1 MKSCTKYIVSKFPK
15 FLAKWI
21 HNNTQV
27 CKLTYGLDNEGNQV
41 LNESKKMFYHI
52 LHTILYEKPCCCV
65 HLSMVYL
72 MYSNFETKI
81 YILIEAGYSL
91 YLLANLEIVT
101 KILAL
106 PSKLIDIRHPLPSH
120 NGKFFTLSSAILES
134 WAAVSL
140 LRNRTFM
147 LDEMFSWIWHISLNF
162 LLISLLM
169 NLLGKKL
176 SGTK

>member
-1 MKSCTKYIVSKFPK
+1 
-15 FLAKWI
+15 
-21 HNNTQV
+21 
-27 CKLTYGLDNEGNQV
+27 
-41 LNESKKMFYHI
+41 MFYHI

-81 YILIEAGYSL
+81 YILIEAGYFL

-140 LRNRTFM
+140 VRNRTFM
-147 LDEMFSWIWHISLNF
+147 LDEMFSWIWHISFNF
-162 LLISLLM
+162 LLISFLM
-169 NLLGKKL
+169 NSLGKKL
-176 SGTK
+176 SGTKWKMRKKTTWMFLFQN

>member
-1 MKSCTKYIVSKFPK
+1 
-15 FLAKWI
+15 
-21 HNNTQV
+21 
-27 CKLTYGLDNEGNQV
+27 
-41 LNESKKMFYHI
+41 MFYHI

-140 LRNRTFM
+140 VRNRTFM
-147 LDEMFSWIWHISLNF
+147 LDEMFSWIWHISFNF

>member
-1 MKSCTKYIVSKFPK
+1 MVLIMKVLKSLMKVRKCFIIFYTQYFMKNHVAVCICLWYISCSTR
-15 FLAKWI
+15 
-21 HNNTQV
+21 
-27 CKLTYGLDNEGNQV
+27 
-41 LNESKKMFYHI
+41 I
-52 LHTILYEKPCCCV
+52 LKQ
-65 HLSMVYL
+65 
-72 MYSNFETKI
+72 K

-134 WAAVSL
+134 WAAEAL

-147 LDEMFSWIWHISLNF
+147 HDEMFSWIWHISFNF

-169 NLLGKKL
+169 NSLGKKL

>member
-1 MKSCTKYIVSKFPK
+1 MKVLKSLMKVRKCFIIFYTQFFMKNHVAVWYISCT
-15 FLAKWI
+15 
-21 HNNTQV
+21 Q
-27 CKLTYGLDNEGNQV
+27 
-41 LNESKKMFYHI
+41 I
-52 LHTILYEKPCCCV
+52 LKQ
-65 HLSMVYL
+65 
-72 MYSNFETKI
+72 K

-147 LDEMFSWIWHISLNF
+147 HDEMFSWIWHISFNF

-169 NLLGKKL
+169 NSLGKKL

>member
-1 MKSCTKYIVSKFPK
+1 MVLIMKVLKSLMKVRKCFIIFYTQFFMKNHVAVCICLWYISCTR
-15 FLAKWI
+15 
-21 HNNTQV
+21 
-27 CKLTYGLDNEGNQV
+27 
-41 LNESKKMFYHI
+41 I
-52 LHTILYEKPCCCV
+52 LKQ
-65 HLSMVYL
+65 
-72 MYSNFETKI
+72 K

-134 WAAVSL
+134 WAAASL

-147 LDEMFSWIWHISLNF
+147 LDDMFSWIWHISFNF
-162 LLISLLM
+162 LLISLL
-169 NLLGKKL
+169 
-176 SGTK
+176 